1 MENLSEKDL
10 RNKRIIDMHNGGSTI
25 EQISKAVGMSK
36 GGVHKVLGGVL
47 ISNEIPNKK
56 TIVPI
61 KLTGNEQIVSSFVGW
76 TRTDVYQYAHKDT
89 GEIMNVVY
97 VKAKSVNEYGYF
109 VIVG

>member
-1 MENLSEKDL
+1 MENLTEKDL

-25 EQISKAVGMSK
+25 EQIAKAVGMSK
-36 GGVHKVLGGVL
+36 GGVHKVLADVL
-47 ISNEIPNKK
+47 IKDKIPNKK
-56 TIVPI
+56 VIIPI

-76 TRTDVYQYAHKDT
+76 TRTDVNQYAHKDT

-97 VKAKSVNEYGYF
+97 VKAKSLNEYGYF